1 MSIQC
6 SIPVCSI
13 NTGYKNH
20 ANKKRNEKNLLQ
32 PTETTLKQKEAAKRK
47 TRQGCFGQRA
57 KWMKWKWNEMRVWVT
72 DGLTMNLEGRKVSQS
87 VIHSFGV
94 RVSELVSGRAGKWV
108 GLSLLNKLSP
118 PQWVA
123 WVVVWLQGVAPL
135 LHEAKRGGV
144 LKTERGTWPA
154 GESFILD
161 SKEAAVE
168 SGADSDSDSE
178 SASEAAAVAAKSD
191 RTPE

>member
-32 PTETTLKQKEAAKRK
+32 PTETTLKQKEAAKGK

-118 PQWVA
+118 PSG
-123 WVVVWLQGVAPL
+123 WLGWLFGCRGWRLCSMRRKGEGCWRRSGELGPL
-135 LHEAKRGGV
+135 ASH
-144 LKTERGTWPA
+144 
-154 GESFILD
+154 SFWTAR
-161 SKEAAVE
+161 KQQ
-168 SGADSDSDSE
+168 
-178 SASEAAAVAAKSD
+178 
-191 RTPE
+191 